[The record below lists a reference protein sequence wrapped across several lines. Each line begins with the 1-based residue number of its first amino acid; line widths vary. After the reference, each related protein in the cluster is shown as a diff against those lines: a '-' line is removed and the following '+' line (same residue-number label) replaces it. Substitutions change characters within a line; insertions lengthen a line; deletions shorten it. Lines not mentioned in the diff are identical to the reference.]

1 MTKITETPAP
11 SADTLSP
18 ASTLFRDLQS
28 LKLSIEKV
36 EAEVNAFI
44 SLQKRTTGVAFRETL
59 NQAIESN
66 MDFASSSF
74 LPGAPQ
80 LHEVAASDREDLH
93 ALARRRCICRGSACL
108 RHFRRVGR
116 ASDVRPSDLTVFD
129 KGENRIGAVDPRVR
143 CDLRPRTD
151 DPRYREIQATGRGG
165 VGRLYITAAYWFT
178 SLTSF
183 ANPAITVVRGLSN
196 TFAGIAPHDVPMFV
210 VAQFAGAI
218 AATAIASTLFG
229 EPFGPSAISPY
240 APES

>member
-165 VGRLYITAAYWFT
+165 VGRALYHRCLLVHVIDELCKSGDHRGARPVEHICGYRAA
-178 SLTSF
+178 
-183 ANPAITVVRGLSN
+183 
-196 TFAGIAPHDVPMFV
+196 
-210 VAQFAGAI
+210 
-218 AATAIASTLFG
+218 
-229 EPFGPSAISPY
+229 
-240 APES
+240 